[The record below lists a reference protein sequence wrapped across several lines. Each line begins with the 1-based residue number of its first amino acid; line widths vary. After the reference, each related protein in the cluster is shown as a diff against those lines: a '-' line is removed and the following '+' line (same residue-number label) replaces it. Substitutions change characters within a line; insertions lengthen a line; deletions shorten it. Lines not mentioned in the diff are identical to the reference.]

1 MPPGSGMSA
10 GGRVKILLI
19 CSAMVLIAVAGRGVA
34 GGAESGP
41 RVKVQEIS
49 ISLEPERH
57 LVVGQSSIVFE
68 HGAERVSLRLAET
81 ARVESA
87 RAAGKEIPFSF
98 ARGVLVLELPQG
110 DSVTI
115 TVSYRAEF
123 NDPVSRNPAAAEDPS
138 YGVSAAITSKG
149 TFLGGGSHWYPV
161 PSQVPLSRKIS
172 IIAPAGIE
180 GITNGARILR
190 ETSGGVTKSVWQ
202 ESRPVGVPSVSAGP
216 YLVEER
222 QAAGVR
228 LYSYLYRDNANLAP
242 RYLDAAAKYLSFYQG
257 LFGLYPFEKFAIVEN
272 FFPTGYGFPSFTLL
286 GGTVIRLPF
295 IADTS
300 LPHEIVHSWWGN
312 GIDVDLSQGNWC
324 EGLVTY
330 LADYLLKERRSP
342 AEALEYRKQL
352 LIDYASLVTAEND
365 FPLTSFVSR
374 NDPASRAIGYGKGAM
389 LFHMIRSQIGD
400 DAFFNAL
407 RAMAR
412 DRMYGSASWND
423 LAAVFSRSAGRDL
436 SPWLGEWLS
445 RPGGPRL
452 TFSQVEKKRQGE
464 GWLVTGTILQSSP
477 SFDVRLPLTLETESG
492 AIETVLPVPDQNS
505 ARFAIS
511 TSVPPKRLL
520 LDPGASI
527 FRIISHAE
535 IPATVNSIKGSTSLV
550 GVMTKNCQAPPELFK
565 AMLASLS
572 QADARVLIESALDPA
587 QALSDDLVFCG
598 MPQNL
603 SLPQIP
609 QQVSTTYK
617 STIASAGDDSLLFVV
632 LKRHS
637 PRTGVV
643 ALFQP
648 ESRVAAEKYAGKI
661 THYGKYGF
669 LIFSAGSIRNKGTG
683 TADVEGGSIN
693 LSN

>member
-1 MPPGSGMSA
+1 M
-10 GGRVKILLI
+10 RILVI
-19 CSAMVLIAVAGRGVA
+19 CSVMVLSMVA
-34 GGAESGP
+34 GGGIACGAETGP
-41 RVKVQEIS
+41 RVMVQEVS
-49 ISLEPERH
+49 ISLEPESH
-57 LVVGQSSIVFE
+57 LLAGQSRIVFD

-81 ARVESA
+81 ARVESV
-87 RAAGKEIPFSF
+87 RAAGKEIPYSF
-98 ARGVLVLELPQG
+98 ASGVLVLVLPQG
-110 DSVTI
+110 DSVAI

-123 NDPVSRNPAAAEDPS
+123 NDPVSRNPAASEDPS
-138 YGVSAAITSKG
+138 YGVSAAITAEG
-149 TFLGGGSHWYPV
+149 IFLGGAALWYPV
-161 PSQVPLSRKIS
+161 PAQVPLTRKIS
-172 IIAPAGIE
+172 ITAPAGIE

-190 ETSGGVTKSVWQ
+190 ETTGRRTKSVWQ

-216 YLVEER
+216 YQVEER
-222 QAAGVR
+222 QVAGIR
-228 LYSYLYRDNANLAP
+228 LYSYLYRENANLAS
-242 RYLDAAAKYLSFYQG
+242 RYLDAAAKYLSFYQD
-257 LFGLYPFEKFAIVEN
+257 LFGPYPFEKFAVVEN

-286 GGTVIRLPF
+286 GGSVIRLPF

-300 LPHEIVHSWWGN
+300 LPHEIAHSWWGN

-365 FPLTSFVSR
+365 FPLTNFVSR

-400 DAFFNAL
+400 DAFFSAL
-407 RAMAR
+407 RAIAR

-436 SPWLGEWLS
+436 SPWLREWLS

-452 TFSQVEKKRQGE
+452 SLSQVEKKRQGD

-477 SFDVRLPLTLETESG
+477 PFDLRLPLTLETESG
-492 AIETVLPVPDQNS
+492 VIEKVVPVPDQNA

-527 FRIISHAE
+527 FRIISPSE

-550 GVMTKNCQAPPELFK
+550 GVITKNCQAPLELFK

-572 QADARVLIESALDPA
+572 QADARVLSESALDPA
-587 QALSDDLVFCG
+587 QTLSDDLVFCG

-609 QQVSTTYK
+609 QQVSATYK
-617 STIASAGDDSLLFVV
+617 STIAAAGDDSLLFVV

-648 ESRVAAEKYAGKI
+648 ESRAAAEKYAGKI

-669 LIFSAGSIRNKGTG
+669 LIFSAGSIRTKGTG
-683 TADVEGGSIN
+683 IADGEEGLID

>member
-1 MPPGSGMSA
+1 M
-10 GGRVKILLI
+10 KFLLI
-19 CSAMVLIAVAGRGVA
+19 CSTVLLLAVAGGGGA
-34 GGAESGP
+34 GGAELGP
-41 RVKVQEIS
+41 RVEAQEVS

-68 HGAERVSLRLAET
+68 HGAERVLLRLAET
-81 ARVESA
+81 AQVESA

-98 ARGVLVLELPQG
+98 ARGTLVLELPQG
-110 DSVTI
+110 ENVTI

-123 NDPVSRNPAAAEDPS
+123 NDPVSRNPAAGEDPS
-138 YGVSAAITSKG
+138 YGVSAAITAEG

-161 PSQVPLSRKIS
+161 PSQVPLCRKIS
-172 IIAPAGIE
+172 ITAPAGIE

-216 YLVEER
+216 YLIEER
-222 QAAGVR
+222 QAAGVT

-242 RYLDAAAKYLSFYQG
+242 RYLHAAAKYLSFYQG
-257 LFGLYPFEKFAIVEN
+257 LFGPYPFEKFAIVEN

-407 RAMAR
+407 RAIAR
-412 DRMYGSASWND
+412 DRVYGSASWND
-423 LAAVFSRSAGRDL
+423 LVAAFSRSAGCDL
-436 SPWLGEWLS
+436 SPWLAEWLS
-445 RPGGPRL
+445 RPGGPRFSL
-452 TFSQVEKKRQGE
+452 SQVEKKRQGD
-464 GWLVTGTILQSSP
+464 GWLVTGTVYQSSHP
-477 SFDVRLPLTLETESG
+477 FDVRLPLTLETESG
-492 AIETVLPVPDQNS
+492 VIESVVPVHDQNS
-505 ARFAIS
+505 VRFAIF
-511 TSVPPKRLL
+511 TPVPPKRLL
-520 LDPGASI
+520 LDPEASI
-527 FRIISHAE
+527 FRIISPAE

-550 GVMTKNCQAPPELFK
+550 GVITKNCKAPPELFK
-565 AMLASLS
+565 AMLDSLS
-572 QADARVLIESALDPA
+572 QADARVLIESVLDPA
-587 QALSDDLVFCG
+587 QAQSDDLVFCG
-598 MPQNL
+598 MPQKI
-603 SLPQIP
+603 SLLQIP
-609 QQVSTTYK
+609 QQVNTAYK
-617 STIASAGDDSLLFVV
+617 STIAAAGDDSLLFVV
-632 LKRHS
+632 LKHNPPGR
-637 PRTGVV
+637 GVI
-643 ALFQP
+643 ALFQA
-648 ESRVAAEKYAGKI
+648 ESRAAAEKYAAKI
-661 THYGKYGF
+661 THYGKYGV
-669 LIFSAGSIRNKGTG
+669 LIFSAGSIRMKGTG
-683 TADVEGGSIN
+683 IAAGEGRLIDFLN
-693 LSN
+693 